1 MVLVIGRKL
10 KVEKISFYAKN
21 LIMGLKQKGERVC
34 CAESC
39 TGGMIT
45 AALTEIPGSS
55 SVLSRGFV
63 TYSNQSKIDMLG
75 VKLKTLELHGAV
87 SGQTVSEMA
96 SGAITAS
103 NGEADYA
110 IAVSGVAGPDG
121 GNKEKPV
128 GLVYICILKKGDVG
142 EIKKYIFKGD
152 RQSVRYQTVMK
163 ALDNLTQLV

>member
-1 MVLVIGRKL
+1 
-10 KVEKISFYAKN
+10 
-21 LIMGLKQKGERVC
+21 
-34 CAESC
+34 
-39 TGGMIT
+39 MIT

-142 EIKKYIFKGD
+142 EIKKYIFRGD

>member
-1 MVLVIGRKL
+1 
-10 KVEKISFYAKN
+10 
-21 LIMGLKQKGERVC
+21 MGLKQKGERVC

>member
-1 MVLVIGRKL
+1 MEKL
-10 KVEKISFYAKN
+10 SFYAKN
-21 LIMGLKQKGERVC
+21 LIMILKQKGERVC

-142 EIKKYIFKGD
+142 EIKKYIFRGD

>member
-10 KVEKISFYAKN
+10 KVEKISYYAKN
-21 LIMGLKQKGERVC
+21 LIVSLKKKWERVC

-45 AALTEIPGSS
+45 AALTASPGSS

-128 GLVYICILKKGDVG
+128 GLVYICILKKGEVG

-152 RQSVRYQTVMK
+152 RHSVRHQTVIK
-163 ALDNLTQLV
+163 ALENLTQLV

>member
-1 MVLVIGRKL
+1 
-10 KVEKISFYAKN
+10 
-21 LIMGLKQKGERVC
+21 MGLKQKGERVC

-128 GLVYICILKKGDVG
+128 GLVYICILKKGEVG
-142 EIKKYIFKGD
+142 EIKKYIFRGD

-163 ALDNLTQLV
+163 ALDNLTQLI

>member
-1 MVLVIGRKL
+1 
-10 KVEKISFYAKN
+10 
-21 LIMGLKQKGERVC
+21 MGLKQKGERVC

-128 GLVYICILKKGDVG
+128 GLVYICILKKGEVG
-142 EIKKYIFKGD
+142 EIKKYIFRGD

-163 ALDNLTQLV
+163 ALENLTQLV

>member
-21 LIMGLKQKGERVC
+21 LIMILKQKGERVC